1 MLRYVFN
8 PYELSGAHD
17 YNQRRVGAALQRGD
31 RLVIVDNTNTMSWE
45 IRPYIA
51 MGAENGYVVHIQQP
65 DTPWFFNPKVI
76 YFPLKS
82 TNILNVCNNKG
93 GRLREVKQKKC
104 FFSVVE
110 PLKEGRGV
118 KPLNHQEKKYF
129 FIGRKKLGLGVGVRL
144 NHLFFL
150 CVFPNPLMIA
160 SVLFV

>member
-82 TNILNVCNNKG
+82 TNILNVCNNKV

-110 PLKEGRGV
+110 PLKEGGGSN
-118 KPLNHQEKKYF
+118 LWTTKKKNTF
-129 FIGRKKLGLGVGVRL
+129 SSGGK
-144 NHLFFL
+144 N
-150 CVFPNPLMIA
+150 
-160 SVLFV
+160 